1 VRSTRAAEAVAE
13 LGSLGR
19 YTHVMKKHITILSII
34 TASLIGCGKQA
45 DKMADKAGDAVGQHL
60 TEFTKGI
67 GKGID
72 KKMMVDVAV
81 KPEVYALGLTNTFAK
96 SLGLD
101 EHKKGF
107 TVYFMASQSVS
118 NTLVVRAFNA
128 DGLEIGR
135 TKKQIVMEKDDAKY
149 VTFEFDSQMDSQMVK
164 QYGIGL

>member
-1 VRSTRAAEAVAE
+1 
-13 LGSLGR
+13 
-19 YTHVMKKHITILSII
+19 MKKSITILI
-34 TASLIGCGKQA
+34 TITGLLVGCGKQG
-45 DKMADKAGDAVGQHL
+45 DKIADKAGDAVGQHL

-72 KKMMVDVAV
+72 KKMMVDVTV

-101 EHKKGF
+101 EFKKGF
-107 TVYFMASQSVS
+107 TVYFIASQSVS
-118 NTLVVRAFNA
+118 NTVVAWAFNA

-149 VTFEFDSQMDSQMVK
+149 ITFEFDSQMDSQLVK
-164 QYGIGL
+164 QYAIGL

>member
-1 VRSTRAAEAVAE
+1 MNKSITTLSLLAA
-13 LGSLGR
+13 L
-19 YTHVMKKHITILSII
+19 
-34 TASLIGCGKQA
+34 LIGCGKKG
-45 DKMADKAGDAVGQHL
+45 DHIADKAGDAVGQHL

-72 KKMMVDVAV
+72 KKMMVDVAI

-107 TVYFMASQSVS
+107 TVYFIASQSLS

-128 DGLEIGR
+128 EGLEIGR

-164 QYGIGL
+164 QYAIGL

>member
-1 VRSTRAAEAVAE
+1 
-13 LGSLGR
+13 
-19 YTHVMKKHITILSII
+19 MKRNITILSIL
-34 TASLIGCGKQA
+34 TAMLIGCGKQG
-45 DKMADKAGDAVGQHL
+45 DTLADKAGDAVGQHL

-72 KKMMVDVAV
+72 KQMLVDVAV

-107 TVYFMASQSVS
+107 TVYFIASQSVS

-135 TKKQIVMEKDDAKY
+135 TKQQIVMEKDDAKY
-149 VTFEFDSQMDSQMVK
+149 VTFEFDSQMDSQLVK